1 MTQQGWVDEGF
12 GAVADA
18 FARNFAEDREL
29 GAAVAVFAHGR
40 KVVDLWG
47 GTADDRTGR
56 AWDEDTVLPV
66 MSLAKG
72 LISVCAHLLAQQ
84 GTLDLDAPVADVWP
98 EFAQGGKEGI
108 TTRMVLA
115 NTAGIPL
122 AERRLD
128 FTELTRWTPVI
139 RALEEQPVLYEPGTA
154 YEYHAH
160 AFGFIVGELIRRL
173 TGRTPGGYF
182 REAVGD
188 GLGLRTWI
196 GMPRE
201 EVPRLAR
208 LAEAEGRSPLPSA
221 DLLPMRALT
230 MNGVLP
236 FPGLDDPHGYN
247 SPDLLTAE
255 FPGAGAV
262 SGARGL
268 AALYAAVATGVDGGP
283 RLLGADTVTD
293 AVRQLSGGPSWSGFP
308 DLGAR
313 WGSGFLVDSPFR
325 RLLGTRSFGNSGAGG
340 QFAFGDDE
348 FGVGFA
354 YTANRMG
361 AGGDPRAD
369 RLIGALRSCVGAP
382 EPVEP
387 AAGA

>member
-1 MTQQGWVDEGF
+1 MSQHGWADEGF

-18 FARNFAEDREL
+18 FAGNFAEGREL
-29 GAAVAVFAHGR
+29 GSAVAVFADGR

-47 GTADDRTGR
+47 GTADERTGR
-56 AWDEDTVLPV
+56 VWDEHTVLPV
-66 MSLAKG
+66 MSVTKG
-72 LISVCAHLLAQQ
+72 LISICAHLLAEQ
-84 GTLDLDAPVADVWP
+84 GKLDLDAPVADHWP
-98 EFAQGGKEGI
+98 EFAQGGKAGI
-108 TTRMVLA
+108 TPRMVLA

-122 AERRLD
+122 TERKLP
-128 FTELTRWTPVI
+128 FEELTRWTPVI
-139 RALEEQPVLYEPGTA
+139 RALEEQEVLYEPGIA

-182 REAVGD
+182 RAAVGD

-196 GMPRE
+196 GMPQE
-201 EVPRLAR
+201 EVPRRGR
-208 LAEAEGRSPLPSA
+208 LAEAAGRSPLPDA
-221 DLLPMRALT
+221 GLLPMRALT

-247 SPDLLTAE
+247 SPALLTAE
-255 FPGAGAV
+255 FPAAGGV
-262 SGARGL
+262 SSARGL

-293 AVRQLSGGPSWSGFP
+293 AVRQLSGGPSWSGLP

-325 RLLGTRSFGNSGAGG
+325 RMLGARSFGNSGAGG

-354 YTANRMG
+354 YTANLMG
-361 AGGDPRAD
+361 AGNDPRVD
-369 RLIGALRSCVGAP
+369 RLIGALRTCVGAP
-382 EPVEP
+382 EP
-387 AAGA
+387 AAGS